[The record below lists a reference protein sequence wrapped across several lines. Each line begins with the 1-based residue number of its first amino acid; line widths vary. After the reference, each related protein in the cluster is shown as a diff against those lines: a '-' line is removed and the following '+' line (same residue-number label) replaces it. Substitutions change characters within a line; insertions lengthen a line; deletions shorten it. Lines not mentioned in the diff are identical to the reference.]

1 MRQNF
6 LQILRLVCQ
15 FPIILLKKLI
25 GVMEI
30 DHFSW
35 SIETFHH
42 VLKQNVHNIL
52 QKRQSGPF
60 SVTGWQQVWRTERE
74 REGHST
80 FHYAK
85 IQAITERA
93 ILLWTDLISTVIA
106 VLRKLK

>member
-52 QKRQSGPF
+52 
-60 SVTGWQQVWRTERE
+60 
-74 REGHST
+74 
-80 FHYAK
+80 
-85 IQAITERA
+85 
-93 ILLWTDLISTVIA
+93 
-106 VLRKLK
+106 